1 MSNLYYC
8 PNCNAIVSGE
18 EGATAAKCGS
28 CGYEFPIYNP
38 STSDSMEAP
47 DYSNQYRPQSQNYF
61 EQPGGGNNSNQQ
73 TVENF
78 NLITAYI
85 SMFKK
90 YFQFSGR
97 SRRSEYWFSLL
108 ANGIVMTILYI
119 IMGISMGPMISSIMM
134 FGAPPA
140 GGMVFTT
147 IMGILISLYSLA
159 VLIPGIAMCIRRLHD
174 IGKSG
179 WFYLFCL
186 IPTVGAIILLVFYAS
201 DSQPGENQYG
211 PNPKGV

>member
-1 MSNLYYC
+1 M
-8 PNCNAIVSGE
+8 
-18 EGATAAKCGS
+18 
-28 CGYEFPIYNP
+28 
-38 STSDSMEAP
+38 
-47 DYSNQYRPQSQNYF
+47 
-61 EQPGGGNNSNQQ
+61 
-73 TVENF
+73 
-78 NLITAYI
+78 TAYI